1 MKAAN
6 ARATANEAVSAAA
19 ANAEVTEAPRPL
31 MREMPP
37 ADPFPTEALGSVLG
51 NAAIAIN
58 DRTQAPLALCAQS
71 VLAAATLAAQGHAD
85 VMLPTGQHRPV
96 SEDFLSVAQSGER
109 KSAAD
114 GEALR
119 PVRKREAALREQ
131 YNTDLPSY
139 RNAEAAWSKA
149 RDFAIKKARG
159 NRSAIKHELDA
170 IGPAP
175 AAPLVPMLT
184 CTEPTLEGLAKL
196 FGIGQPSL
204 GIFSGEGGQFIGGH
218 AMSDERKLASAT
230 GLSRLWDGD
239 PLDRVRSLDGATI
252 MPGRRLTMHLMV
264 QPGVAAVMLSDPM
277 LLDQGLLS
285 RMLVTAPTPAS
296 GTRFWH
302 EPAPESEGKLRRYE
316 GRLLDILEAQLPL
329 AESKTNE
336 LAPRRLPL
344 AAVSRRAWIAF
355 ADHIEN
361 QIGPDGALA
370 TVRGL
375 ANKLPEHAA
384 RLAAAL
390 ALVDDLS
397 AGEISAE
404 HMAAGIELAQHYAAE
419 ALRLFEVGKV
429 STDLMLAQKLM
440 NWIQAEWTEPAISLP
455 NIYQFGPNAVRDAVT
470 ARKLVDT
477 LEEHG
482 WLKKSRVP
490 MVVTGQKR
498 RDAWVIVR
506 EGA

>member
-1 MKAAN
+1 MADD
-6 ARATANEAVSAAA
+6 AVSAAA
-19 ANAEVTEAPRPL
+19 ANADITEAPRPL
-31 MREMPP
+31 MRELPP
-37 ADPFPTEALGSVLG
+37 ADPYPTDVLG
-51 NAAIAIN
+51 LVLGDAAIAIH
-58 DRTQAPLALCAQS
+58 DRTQAPLAICAQS
-71 VLAAATLAAQGHAD
+71 VLAAATLAVQGHAD
-85 VMLPTGQHRPV
+85 VMLPTAQHRPV
-96 SEDFLSVAQSGER
+96 SEDFLTVAQSGER

-131 YNTDLPSY
+131 YNNDLPSY

-149 RDFAIKKARG
+149 RDFAIKKAKG
-159 NRSAIKHELDA
+159 NRSEIKHELDA

-175 AAPLVPMLT
+175 APPLVPMLT
-184 CTEPTLEGLAKL
+184 CAEPTLEGLAKL

-285 RMLVTAPTPAS
+285 RMLVTAPAPAS
-296 GTRFWH
+296 GNRFWH
-302 EPAPESEGKLRRYE
+302 EPAPESEGKLRRYN
-316 GRLLDILEAQLPL
+316 GRLLDILEAPLPL
-329 AESKTNE
+329 SEGKTNE
-336 LAPRRLPL
+336 LTPRYLPL
-344 AAVSRRAWIAF
+344 AAASRRAWISF
-355 ADHIEN
+355 ADHIER

-370 TVRGL
+370 PVRGL

-384 RLAAAL
+384 RLAAVL
-390 ALVDDLS
+390 ALVANLD
-397 AGEISAE
+397 AGEISADP
-404 HMAAGIELAQHYAAE
+404 MAAGIALAQHYAAE

-429 STDLMLAQKLM
+429 SADLMLAQKLL
-440 NWIQAEWTEPAISLP
+440 NWIQGEWAEPAISLP
-455 NIYQFGPNAVRDAVT
+455 DIYQLGPNAVRDAGT
-470 ARKLVDT
+470 ARKLVDI

-490 MVVTGQKR
+490 MVVANQKR

-506 EGA
+506 GEA